1 MGYKNQRYV
10 MIKIEGVEK
19 AKESERPFLGIY
31 KDTWYNAVKDL
42 EPHAFVLYLYLAS
55 NKYDFNLEL
64 SQVAVEN
71 ATGLA
76 KSTYYKSFN
85 KLVEKGYL
93 IETSPHHYNFYDK
106 PHNVVFL
113 KDNDFSQEELP
124 SPPKRQDGTQGKG
137 EINNI
142 NKINNSGINKGNNI
156 PIVNAGNII
165 PVSDQEKENLRK
177 LCEALD
183 IPLAQK

>member
-10 MIKIEGVEK
+10 MIKIEGIEK
-19 AKESERPFLGIY
+19 AKENERPFLGIY

-55 NKYDFNLEL
+55 NKYDFKLEL
-64 SQVAVEN
+64 SQVAVER

-76 KSTYYKSFN
+76 KSTYYKCFN

-93 IETSPHHYNFYDK
+93 VQTSTHHFNFYDK
-106 PHNVVFL
+106 PQRTVHEIDKDFL
-113 KDNDFSQEELP
+113 QDGLP
-124 SPPKRQDGTQGKG
+124 SPSDGQYCPQENG

-142 NKINNSGINKGNNI
+142 NNFINNDGINNNGNSI
-156 PIVNAGNII
+156 PIVDGNII
-165 PVSDQEKENLRK
+165 PVSDQEKENLRILLEK
-177 LCEALD
+177 LGLSTE
-183 IPLAQK
+183 

>member
-1 MGYKNQRYV
+1 

-19 AKESERPFLGIY
+19 AKESDRPFLGIY

-55 NKYDFNLEL
+55 NKYDFKLEL
-64 SQVAVEN
+64 SQVAVER

-76 KSTYYKSFN
+76 KSTYYKCFN

-93 IETSPHHYNFYDK
+93 VQTSTHHFNFYDK
-106 PHNVVFL
+106 PQRTVHEIDKDFL
-113 KDNDFSQEELP
+113 QDGLP

-142 NKINNSGINKGNNI
+142 DNINNDGINKGNNI

-177 LCEALD
+177 LCEALG
-183 IPLAQK
+183 IPLSQK